1 MSINNF
7 AAIQIGLASP
17 ELIRE
22 WSHGEVKKPETI
34 NYRSQKPERDGLFC
48 ERIFGPS
55 KDWECYCGKY
65 KKVRY
70 KGVVCDR
77 CGVEVTKSS
86 VRRERMGHIELAAP
100 VAHIWYL
107 RGIPSRMSLLLGIT
121 PKNLEEVVYFVSWVV
136 TDPGSTPLQF
146 KQILSEQEYRNF
158 SRRYGYGSF
167 TAKTGAEAVKE
178 LLERV
183 DLEKEHKAV
192 IDDLKEA
199 QGDKRKK
206 LIKRLETIDAFRNSH
221 NQPEWMV
228 LTMLPVIPP
237 DLRPMLQLDGGRFAT
252 SDLNDLYRRVIT
264 RNNRLRKLI
273 DMGTPAIIV
282 QNEKRMLQEAVDALI
297 DNGRRSKPISGAG
310 GRALKSLSHSLKGKQ
325 GRFRQNL
332 LGKRVDFSGR
342 SVIAVGPDL
351 KMFQCG
357 IPREMAIQLFKPF
370 VINEIV
376 NRGISSNPKSAEK
389 LIERQDPRV
398 WDVVE
403 AVIQNHPV
411 LLNRAP
417 TLHRLGIQAFMPKLV
432 EGRAIRLHPLVTPA
446 FNADFDGD
454 QMAVHVP
461 LSEAARAEA
470 EVLMLGS
477 NNILGPKDGKPI
489 VTPSQDM
496 VMGNFYLNMEEKAS
510 EFFEKAALLE
520 ALGEKEAA
528 KMWRLF
534 GENEGHVFRDI
545 NEAIIAYE
553 NKQIHLHTRIA
564 VKASSLNKDAFT
576 ETQNKSYL
584 ISTVGKLIFN
594 EMFPSDFPYLNEVT
608 KENFEATPERYF
620 LEQGKNVKEYVAQL
634 PVSKDY
640 KKKDLGTI
648 ISEVFNRYGTSRTSQ
663 ILDKIKDNGFK
674 YSTIAG
680 MTVAL
685 SDIVVSPN
693 TANFVEQGKIQEARL
708 MDLRQRG
715 RLTPREW
722 ERHVTLLWDRI
733 KSEIGKDLEAHLPRK
748 NPINMMKTSG
758 ARGNASHFTQLAGTR
773 GLMGKPFKAAT
784 TGDVLQQYESEDVT
798 KNKEPLIE
806 KVSDLIPWGVLD
818 YLIPSDDLQ
827 KIETIEDPMQKS
839 DFIRSVADSIVERKK
854 KEGLD
859 DILRKATSSWQK
871 QSLILDLLKE
881 ESKEIFGELHANEIK
896 TLKSIKDL
904 KEKSEVLRA
913 LARRLV
919 EENRVTEETLHKAEI
934 SRQLRVTVME
944 LLSKESEMIVDL
956 LNPDQKLELHA
967 INRTKNHEALRNF
980 ALTLMDDSSL
990 NLKRVQQAHMLLL
1003 VPEFIKKHL
1012 EKESSFIKNV
1022 TSARDIDSLRLK
1034 RTNKEEYINVLS
1046 EHLVDE
1052 NRVSMSML
1060 QKLESDIRKEKS
1072 SLLAE
1077 HLSLATPE
1085 IVDLLSDD
1093 DKIIL
1098 KNIKGKKQR
1107 SEELKPLVES
1117 LMNDLRLDDE
1127 LLHKAELRKVIVE
1140 GLKNQDDFIIELLS
1154 AEEILTLNE
1163 HKDKKL
1169 KADSYKSI
1177 SDAIIEDGRFS
1188 QTQLDEYLALK
1199 AMVSK
1204 TVSYLEEGA
1213 KEVLNL
1219 VSESYELDQ
1228 IERKQFSS
1236 IALELIKAN
1245 RIDQAFLD
1253 RLDTKKLII
1262 EMLVSDATEI
1272 RNSLTGIQAEILAEA
1287 KGKNLELIRGVA
1299 DNLIAENKVT
1309 EEHITKWQRRELI
1322 SKTRKLIQSDSEK
1335 ILQYLSPDELKQLK
1349 DNSADL
1355 EKAYFDLAKKLVD
1368 SNKIT
1373 YKRFLEIKDNEVAYQ
1388 PEAVGT
1394 EVRDAVKVEAL
1405 RERKYATSIFEVP
1418 IYSSFRK
1425 GLNVSEFFISTHGVR
1440 KGLTDTALKTAESG
1454 YLTRRLVDVAQ
1465 DVLVSE
1471 EDCGT
1476 DRAYVMEDIVDRKTN
1491 SIIESLY
1498 DRLVGRYIKED
1509 IYDPKTNELII
1520 ESDELVTEDIA
1531 RRIVE
1536 AGIKKVLIRTVFSC
1550 ESIYGVCKKCYG
1562 RNMATGKE
1570 VEVGEAIGIMAAQSI
1585 GEPGTQLTMRT
1596 FHTGGVAAAEGGDIT
1611 QGLPRVEELFEARRP
1626 KKPALLAKISGTV
1639 TKIEGVDPNIYSYLL
1654 SVVNT
1659 EEQKFKKIR
1668 DLESFKTQ
1676 EGSDESRGNK
1686 DLLMR
1691 IVISNEKEDVEH
1703 FASLTQHI
1711 RPWIKEG
1718 TVIEAGD
1725 KLTEDHIDPKE
1736 LLEVGG
1742 VHSVQ
1747 NYIMKEVKK
1756 VYQSQG
1762 IEISDKHIEVMIKQM
1777 LRKVVVTDGRDTH
1790 LSAGVQLSL
1799 PNITNINK
1807 KVLLSGKRPATFKP
1821 VLLGI
1826 SKSSV
1831 ETDSFLS
1838 AASFQETTK
1847 VLTDASIK
1855 GKVDH
1860 LLGLKENVIIGKLI
1874 PAGTGSHTSRES
1886 SIEITRMA
1894 AEMKEKREEVNRR
1907 LQEELTL
1914 PPEMIRDG
1922 KEEETEY

>member
-7 AAIQIGLASP
+7 SSIQIGLASP
-17 ELIRE
+17 AKIRE

-136 TDPGSTPLQF
+136 TDSGTTPLSV
-146 KQILSEQEYRNF
+146 KQILSEQEYRNY

-167 TAKTGAEAVKE
+167 VAKTGAEAVKE

-183 DLEKEHKAV
+183 DLDKEHKAV
-192 IDDLKEA
+192 VEDLREA

-206 LIKRLETIDAFRNSH
+206 LIKRLETIEAFRNSS
-221 NQPEWMV
+221 NEPDWMV
-228 LTMLPVIPP
+228 LTILPVIPP

-297 DNGRRSKPISGAG
+297 DNGRRSKPITGAG
-310 GRALKSLSHSLKGKQ
+310 GRPLKSLSHSLKGKQ

-351 KMFQCG
+351 KMYQCG
-357 IPREMAIQLFKPF
+357 LPREMAIQLFKPF

-376 NRGISSNPKSAEK
+376 NRQLSSNPKSAEK

-398 WDVVE
+398 WDIVE
-403 AVIQNHPV
+403 DVIENHPV

-417 TLHRLGIQAFMPKLV
+417 TLHRLGIQAFKPKLV

-461 LSEAARAEA
+461 LSEESRAEA

-496 VMGNFYLNMEEKAS
+496 VMGNFYMNMEETAE
-510 EFFEKAALLE
+510 EFFKKAAQIKSLGDEEE
-520 ALGEKEAA
+520 ASK
-528 KMWRLF
+528 WHTY
-534 GENEGHVFRDI
+534 GENEGHVYRDI
-545 NEAIIAYE
+545 NEAIMAYE
-553 NKQIHLHTRIA
+553 NKQIHLHTRIG
-564 VKASSLNKDAFT
+564 VKAKSLHKLGFT
-576 ETQNKSYL
+576 PAQNAGYL
-584 ISTVGKLIFN
+584 ITTYGKLVFN
-594 EMFPSDFPYLNEVT
+594 EMFPSDFPYINEVT
-608 KENFEATPERYF
+608 KENFIATPERYF
-620 LEQGKNVKEYVAQL
+620 VPQGQNIKEAIAKL
-634 PVSKDY
+634 PLSIEL

-648 ISEVFNRYGTSRTSQ
+648 ISEVFARYGTTKTSE
-663 ILDKIKDNGFK
+663 ILDMIKDNGFK

-685 SDIVVSPN
+685 SDIVVSPKTN
-693 TANFVEQGKIQEARL
+693 EYIEKGKVDEAKL

-722 ERHVTLLWDRI
+722 ERHVTILWDRI

-773 GLMGKPFKAAT
+773 GLMGKPFKAT
-784 TGDVLQQYESEDVT
+784 STGDIMQQYESEDVT
-798 KNKEPLIE
+798 KNKEPLVE
-806 KVSDLIPWGVLD
+806 KVKDLIEWGILD
-818 YLIPSDDLQ
+818 YLIPSDERMKL
-827 KIETIEDPMQKS
+827 
-839 DFIRSVADSIVERKK
+839 ASITEVVERAEYLEYMAESLIDRKK

-859 DILRKATSSWQK
+859 EILRKAASSKQK
-871 QSLILDLLKE
+871 QALILDLLKDG
-881 ESKEIFGELHANEIK
+881 SKEIFHEVGAGEQK
-896 TLKSIKDL
+896 SLKNIKDV
-904 KEKSEVLRA
+904 KEKAEALRA

-919 EENRVTEETLHKAEI
+919 DDNRVSEETLHKAEI
-934 SRQLRVTVME
+934 SRQLRHTLME
-944 LLSKESEMIVDL
+944 LLSKESEMILDL
-956 LNPDQKLELHA
+956 LTPDQKLTLKS
-967 INRTKNHEALRNF
+967 IKKSNSHEDLKEF
-980 ALTLMDDSSL
+980 ALAIMSDSAL
-990 NLKRVQQAHMLLL
+990 NLKKVQQAHMGLLI
-1003 VPEFIKKHL
+1003 PEFIKKHL
-1012 EKESSFIKNV
+1012 EKESTFIKNI
-1022 TSARDIDSLRLK
+1022 TTAKDIDALRLRK
-1034 RTNKEEYINVLS
+1034 TNKEEYINVLA
-1046 EHLVDE
+1046 EHLVDQ
-1052 NRVSMSML
+1052 NRVSMNVL
-1060 QKLESDIRKEKS
+1060 QKLESDIRKEKGT
-1072 SLLAE
+1072 LLAD
-1077 HLSLATPE
+1077 HLSAGTLE
-1085 IVDLLSDD
+1085 IVELLSDE

-1098 KNIKGKKQR
+1098 ANIKGKKQR
-1107 SEELKPLVES
+1107 SEELKPIIETLLTHSELTQEV
-1117 LMNDLRLDDE
+1117 LD
-1127 LLHKAELRKVIVE
+1127 KAELRKVITE
-1140 GLKNQDDFIIELLS
+1140 GLKNQEPLIISLLTEDELSLLGES
-1154 AEEILTLNE
+1154 
-1163 HKDKKL
+1163 KDKKL
-1169 KADSYKSI
+1169 KADGLKALCDTLI
-1177 SDAIIEDGRFS
+1177 QDTRFS
-1188 QTQLDEYLALK
+1188 YTQLDEFQAVK
-1199 AMVSK
+1199 AMVAK
-1204 TVSYLEEGA
+1204 TVSYLEDRTPEIY
-1213 KEVLNL
+1213 VLVQDL
-1219 VSESYELDQ
+1219 FTTETS
-1228 IERKQFSS
+1228 ERKQFPSL
-1236 IALELIKAN
+1236 ALKLVQEKV
-1245 RIDQAFLD
+1245 IDQSFLD
-1253 RLDTKKLII
+1253 RLDNKKLIV
-1262 EMLVSDATEI
+1262 EMLLTEATEV
-1272 RNSLTGIQAEILAEA
+1272 RALLTPIQIEILAEA
-1287 KGKNLELIRGVA
+1287 KGKQMDLINGVVESLLSGA
-1299 DNLIAENKVT
+1299 LVT
-1309 EEHITKWQRRELI
+1309 PEIVTKWQRRELI
-1322 SKTRKLIQSDSEK
+1322 AKTRKLIQSDSDK
-1335 ILQYLSPDELKQLK
+1335 IRQHLNPEELAQLEA
-1349 DNSADL
+1349 NEQNL
-1355 EKAYFDLAKKLVD
+1355 ELGYHDLAKKLID

-1373 YKRFLEIKDNEVAYQ
+1373 YTRFLEIKDNDTTHTVES
-1388 PEAVGT
+1388 VGT

-1418 IYSSFRK
+1418 IYSSFRH

-1465 DVLVSE
+1465 DVMISE

-1476 DRAYVMEDIVDRKTN
+1476 DRSAIVSDIMDRKTN
-1491 SIIESLY
+1491 TVIEALY
-1498 DRLVGRYIKED
+1498 DRLVGRYAKED
-1509 IYDPKTNELII
+1509 VVDPQTGKVYV
-1520 ESDELVTEDIA
+1520 ESDELISDAVA
-1531 RRIVE
+1531 REIVD
-1536 AGIKKVLIRTVFSC
+1536 AGIKKVAIRNVFTC
-1550 ESIYGVCKKCYG
+1550 ETTYGVCKRCYG
-1562 RNMATGKE
+1562 RNMATGKV
-1570 VEVGEAIGIMAAQSI
+1570 VEVGEAVGIMAAQSI

-1626 KKPALLAKISGTV
+1626 KKPALLAKVSGTIS
-1639 TKIEGVDPNIYSYLL
+1639 TIEGVDPNIYSYLL
-1654 SVVNT
+1654 SVVNA
-1659 EEQKFKKIR
+1659 EEAKFKNIR
-1668 DLESFKTQ
+1668 DLESFKSS
-1676 EGSDESRGNK
+1676 EDNESRGNK

-1691 IVISNEKEDVEH
+1691 IVITNEKESVEH

-1711 RPWIKEG
+1711 RPWLKVG
-1718 TVIEAGD
+1718 SVIEAGD

-1742 VHSVQ
+1742 ISSVQ
-1747 NYIMKEVKK
+1747 LYILKEVKK

-1777 LRKVVVTDGRDTH
+1777 MRKVVITDGQDTH
-1790 LSAGVQLSL
+1790 LSPGIQLSL
-1799 PNITNINK
+1799 PNITNFNR
-1807 KVLLSGKRPATFKP
+1807 KVLLTGKRPAIFKP

-1847 VLTDASIK
+1847 VLTDAAIK

-1860 LLGLKENVIIGKLI
+1860 LMGLKENVIIGKRI
-1874 PAGTGSHTSRES
+1874 PAGTGSHAERES
-1886 SIEITRMA
+1886 STRIKAMTA
-1894 AEMKEKREEVNRR
+1894 DMKFAREERHR
-1907 LQEELTL
+1907 ILEEEQQAL
-1914 PPEMIRDG
+1914 PPEMTRDSRDDDNG
-1922 KEEETEY
+1922 F